1 MSTAL
6 RCLVGVLSAV
16 LVLAG
21 LAWPS
26 AGKTAPV
33 PVSILMPAPFAD
45 ASKDLVN
52 RFNRE
57 HRGKIELMINR
68 GPLET
73 ESISDLAISS
83 LLLGD
88 APFDALMMDVTW
100 LPKYVEAGWLEPLDR
115 WFDSSDSDQL
125 VQGARLGNSFGDHL
139 YRWPL
144 VADVGVLYWRTDL
157 MDCPPST
164 PDQLRS
170 VALNLVRSRRVANGF
185 VWQGRQYEG
194 LSCDF
199 VEVLHGFGGAW
210 MAADEARTTLNT
222 SAAEQAA
229 AWLDSLIRD
238 GASPQA
244 VTNYAE
250 TESLQAFKA
259 GDAAMMRNWPYAWAE
274 LQKSDSAVR
283 GKVGI
288 TLMPAVPGEEP
299 GATLG
304 SWGISLLRESPHPEE
319 TVEAIRFLTSEA
331 SQRQRFL
338 RNGYTPTAEA
348 LFTDPE
354 LLAVSSALPD
364 VRRALGHAVPRPPT
378 AIYAQLSDVLQ
389 RQLNGLLTSGG
400 SATDAMEEAQI
411 RSETLIRSAG
421 GAS

>member
-157 MDCPPST
+157 MDSPPST
-164 PDQLRS
+164 PDL
-170 VALNLVRSRRVANGF
+170 
-185 VWQGRQYEG
+185 
-194 LSCDF
+194 C
-199 VEVLHGFGGAW
+199 
-210 MAADEARTTLNT
+210 
-222 SAAEQAA
+222 
-229 AWLDSLIRD
+229 
-238 GASPQA
+238 
-244 VTNYAE
+244 
-250 TESLQAFKA
+250 
-259 GDAAMMRNWPYAWAE
+259 
-274 LQKSDSAVR
+274 
-283 GKVGI
+283 
-288 TLMPAVPGEEP
+288 
-299 GATLG
+299 LG
-304 SWGISLLRESPHPEE
+304 
-319 TVEAIRFLTSEA
+319 
-331 SQRQRFL
+331 
-338 RNGYTPTAEA
+338 N
-348 LFTDPE
+348 D
-354 LLAVSSALPD
+354 
-364 VRRALGHAVPRPPT
+364 
-378 AIYAQLSDVLQ
+378 
-389 RQLNGLLTSGG
+389 
-400 SATDAMEEAQI
+400 
-411 RSETLIRSAG
+411 
-421 GAS
+421 